1 MKSMFFSCMVLA
13 MPLALLAGE
22 PTDKRLGKPKDYNGY
37 FPWTPPASKE
47 AWDVRRGELREQVL
61 VANGLWPMPEKIPL
75 KPVIH
80 GKIERDGYTVEK
92 VFFASLPGHYVSGN
106 LYRPIGKTGKLP
118 GILSPHGHWGNE
130 STWGNGRLYQAG
142 DFASQMKQG
151 AEQTKEGAMYLLQAR
166 CAQLARLGCVVF
178 HYDMVGYADSTAF
191 VHRKGF
197 TDAEAE
203 LRLQN
208 FMGLQTFNSIRCLDF
223 LLSLPDV
230 DSSRIGV
237 TGASGG
243 GTQTFILCGVDERAT
258 AAFPAVMVGTAMQGG
273 CVCENASYLRIGTG
287 NVELAGLIAPRPL
300 GMTGADDWTV
310 NIESKGLPELRVLY
324 KMVGADGNVMAEAH
338 KEFKHNYNQVSS
350 EIMYNFFNKH
360 LKLGHSGTIKEQP
373 FVPVPPKQLSVY
385 DAEHPV
391 PKDVNNADGVRRYLT
406 TQSEKQIKAL
416 LPKDATSLA
425 EYRRVLGTALR
436 VMMNDKLHAYF
447 PEIHQ
452 ASVAD
457 ALPKGR
463 FPAPREIADIV
474 PPIEE
479 GRAGLKITRHILSR
493 KDAGEAV
500 HVQMIRAREDKKNDV
515 PRKVVVWVDPAG
527 LAGLWKEGELVP
539 AAHKLIDQNFDIL
552 AVECLRTGK
561 SAAVKRTP
569 VNKTFAGYTF
579 GYNRPLL
586 AERVH
591 DILTAVQFTKEAG
604 AKEIYLVGE
613 GSAGP
618 WVVLAR
624 GLCGDAV
631 ARTAADMNQ
640 FRFEKILSIE
650 DDMMLPGGIK
660 YGGLMTLAGLI
671 APHELYL
678 HNCDG
683 TGSPRFLEAAY
694 QASGGSKNLQRSDK
708 KADADAVIS
717 WLLR

>member
-1 MKSMFFSCMVLA
+1 MKSMLLSCVVLA
-13 MPLALLAGE
+13 LPLSLFAGE
-22 PTDKRLGKPKDYNGY
+22 PTVVDKRLGKPKDYNGY
-37 FPWTPPASKE
+37 FPWTPPVSKD
-47 AWDVRRGELREQVL
+47 AWETRKRELREQVL

-106 LYRPIGKTGKLP
+106 LYRPTGKTGKLP

-130 STWGNGRLYQAG
+130 SAWGNGRFYQAG

-151 AEQTKEGAMYLLQAR
+151 AEQTKEGAIYLLQAR
-166 CAQLARLGCVVF
+166 CAQLARLGCMVF

-223 LLSLPDV
+223 ISSLPDV
-230 DSSRIGV
+230 DASRIGV

-243 GTQTFILCGVDERAT
+243 GTQTFILCGIDERTA

-287 NVELAGLIAPRPL
+287 NVELAGLIVPRPL

-310 NIESKGLPELRVLY
+310 NIEIKGLPELRVLY
-324 KMVGADGNVMAEAH
+324 KLLGADGNVMAETH
-338 KEFKHNYNQVSS
+338 KEFKHNYNQVSR

-360 LKLGHSGTIKEQP
+360 LKLGHPGTIKEQP
-373 FVPVPPKQLSVY
+373 FVPVPPKELSVY
-385 DAEHPV
+385 DVEHPK
-391 PKDVNNADGVRRYLT
+391 PKDVVNADGVRRYWT
-406 TQSEKQIKAL
+406 TQAEQQLQSL
-416 LPKDATSLA
+416 LPKDAKGLS

-436 VMMNDKLHAYF
+436 VMMTDKLPSAA
-447 PEIHQ
+447 EI
-452 ASVAD
+452 VD
-457 ALPKGR
+457 V
-463 FPAPREIADIV
+463 V
-474 PPIEE
+474 PPVEE
-479 GRAGLKITRHILSR
+479 GKDGLKITRHTLSR
-493 KDAGEAV
+493 KDADEAV
-500 HVQMIRAREDKKNDV
+500 PVQIIRSREGDKKDEK
-515 PRKVVVWVDPAG
+515 PRKLVVWVDPAG
-527 LAGLWKEGELVP
+527 LAGLWKDGALVP
-539 AAHKLIDQNFDIL
+539 AARKLIDQNVDIL

-561 SAAVKRTP
+561 AANAKRTP
-569 VNKTFAGYTF
+569 VNKNFAGYTF

-591 DILTAVQFTKEAG
+591 DILTAVGFAQGQG
-604 AKEIYLVGE
+604 AKEINLLGQE
-613 GSAGP
+613 SAGP

-631 ARTAADMNQ
+631 ARTAADLNQ
-640 FRFEKILSIE
+640 FRFETILSVE
-650 DDMMLPGGIK
+650 DDMMLPGGLK
-660 YGGLMTLAGLI
+660 YGGLLTFAGLA
-671 APHELYL
+671 APHEMYL
-678 HNCDG
+678 HNTDG
-683 TGSPRFLEAAY
+683 TGSARFLEAAY
-694 QASGGSKNLQRSDK
+694 QLAGEMKNLRRSDK
-708 KADADAVIS
+708 KADAKEVIS